1 MNEGLFKS
9 EYLNKFSQ
17 YFRNLA
23 KAVMRSH
30 NKKLLSKASKIF
42 VGDNKTFNF

>member
-1 MNEGLFKS
+1 MYTVRIPDRINEGPFKVK
-9 EYLNKFSQ
+9 YLIKLSQ

-30 NKKLLSKASKIF
+30 NKKFLS
-42 VGDNKTFNF
+42 